1 MIRQIVVV
9 GGVACLMSGC
19 SLFNEVAPASEEGY
33 FEPKS
38 AAKQDPYWE
47 RFYALE
53 QEIAQLRA
61 KMASAEVGQMNAQA
75 QPVTQLEPQPNP
87 AEEFLARL
95 RSKADSAVAAIDQA
109 IAALET
115 QSVSPVS
122 QSPVAYDVSDA
133 AEAGYVVTTV
143 SPQIAVA
150 GSMQRGDEGEVVGQ
164 VTHSQARQSK
174 YNYSLVYVY
183 QEPQPWN
190 EMWEKLEQANEQDK
204 WRGSNPA
211 KPSYFIY
218 VGAYFKESD
227 AMKRHDSLMTL
238 IGEGPEMRANVQS
251 SALASN

>member
-1 MIRQIVVV
+1 MIKRIAVFSGLV
-9 GGVACLMSGC
+9 CLMNGC
-19 SLFNEVAPASEEGY
+19 SLFNEVAPASNEGY

-61 KMASAEVGQMNAQA
+61 RMSK
-75 QPVTQLEPQPNP
+75 TQ
-87 AEEFLARL
+87 AEESQAAVQVGPQSEPAQEFLTRL
-95 RSKADSAVAAIDQA
+95 RSKADRAVAAIDQA
-109 IAALET
+109 IASIESL
-115 QSVSPVS
+115 
-122 QSPVAYDVSDA
+122 PVAAPDEQAPDYA
-133 AEAGYVVTTV
+133 VTTV

-150 GSMQRGDEGEVVGQ
+150 GSMHRGEEGEVVGQ
-164 VTHSQARQSK
+164 LSHSQSRQTK

-190 EMWEKLEQANEQDK
+190 DMWEKLEQADEQDK

-227 AMKRHDSLMTL
+227 AMKRHDSLTAL

>member
-1 MIRQIVVV
+1 MVRRIVLVGSVV
-9 GGVACLMSGC
+9 GLMSGC
-19 SLFNEVAPASEEGY
+19 SLFNEVAPAPENGY

-38 AAKQDPYWE
+38 TAKQDPYWA

-53 QEIAQLRA
+53 QEIALLRT
-61 KMASAEVGQMNAQA
+61 KMSKNESEQTDTVANTA
-75 QPVTQLEPQPNP
+75 TQVEPQASK

-95 RSKADSAVAAIDQA
+95 RSRADSAVAAIDQA
-109 IAALET
+109 IAALDAQPLVHSGEE
-115 QSVSPVS
+115 SVSYGAGGEV
-122 QSPVAYDVSDA
+122 
-133 AEAGYVVTTV
+133 EADYAVTTV

-150 GSMQRGDEGEVVGQ
+150 GSMQRGDKGEVVGQ
-164 VTHSQARQSK
+164 TTHSQVRQSN

-190 EMWEKLEQANEQDK
+190 DMWERLEQANEQDK

-218 VGAYFKESD
+218 VGAYFREAD
-227 AMKRHDSLMTL
+227 AMKRHDSLMAL

>member
-1 MIRQIVVV
+1 MIRRIVMV
-9 GGVACLMSGC
+9 GGVACLMNGC
-19 SLFNEVAPASEEGY
+19 SLFNEVAPAPEDGY

-61 KMASAEVGQMNAQA
+61 KMAKDEGGQVNVQDQPVSKSEPPVSSAEK
-75 QPVTQLEPQPNP
+75 
-87 AEEFLARL
+87 FLARL

-115 QSVSPVS
+115 QTTAAVDETSVANVTD
-122 QSPVAYDVSDA
+122 DVDA
-133 AEAGYVVTTV
+133 DYAVTTV

-150 GSMQRGDEGEVVGQ
+150 GSMQRGDEGDVVGQ
-164 VTHSQARQSK
+164 VNHSQTRQTK

-190 EMWEKLEQANEQDK
+190 EMWDRLEQANEQDK

-227 AMKRHDSLMTL
+227 AMKRHDSLTSL